1 MTAWLA
7 EFCVQM
13 LQGGNA
19 RTDGDK
25 FEELELIAKCS
36 LLGARMH
43 ARILSRMSTTEVA
56 FGRLVQ
62 PSGRLRTLPKP
73 GSSAESLGT
82 LCILIAIS
90 HACTNLT

>member
-1 MTAWLA
+1 MVTAWLA

-36 LLGARMH
+36 LLGAHMH
-43 ARILSRMSTTEVA
+43 PKLIENIIAHVYRGGIWALGST
-56 FGRLVQ
+56 
-62 PSGRLRTLPKP
+62 
-73 GSSAESLGT
+73 
-82 LCILIAIS
+82 
-90 HACTNLT
+90 